1 MFTIGTL
8 PVPHHHPRGG
18 VWRSNPGTSKPAP
31 IEGAAMSDDDFHP
44 TRACSA
50 CIGLAASILI
60 VAGWAFGEWDSPNG
74 ELGLWY
80 SVATCFDD
88 SASFGVGGI
97 Y

>member
-1 MFTIGTL
+1 MFD
-8 PVPHHHPRGG
+8 
-18 VWRSNPGTSKPAP
+18 
-31 IEGAAMSDDDFHP
+31 DDDFHP

-50 CIGLAASILI
+50 CIGIAASILI